1 MNFLKEIKRISSN
14 YKNYNNLT
22 VPQLKELCKK
32 KNLKGYSKKTK
43 KELIELLK

>member
-1 MNFLKEIKRISSN
+1 MNFLKEIKRISI
-14 YKNYNNLT
+14 NYNNLT

-32 KNLKGYSKKTK
+32 KNIKGYSKKTK